1 MITIVP
7 KDILEEAVML
17 HGHLGPFLVL
27 GLKIGLKAKNIMA
40 MPVCEVSTVL
50 KKPYVCVVDGL
61 KTVVGDNVVLR
72 DGDGLSARFSNGKDS
87 IIINVRR
94 SIVDRYAATPWEKCE
109 ENAYEVMNSSD
120 EELFE
125 NCNF

>member
-27 GLKIGLKAKNIMA
+27 GLKMGLKAKSILG
-40 MPVCEVSTVL
+40 VSSCEVSTIL
-50 KKPYVCVVDGL
+50 RKPYVCVVDGL
-61 KTVVGDNVVLR
+61 KTVMGDNVVLR
-72 DGDGLSARFSNGKDS
+72 EGDGLSARFSNGKGS

-94 SIVDRYAATPWEKCE
+94 SIVERYAATPWEKCE
-109 ENAYEVMNSSD
+109 ENAYEVMSSSD

-125 NCNF
+125 Y